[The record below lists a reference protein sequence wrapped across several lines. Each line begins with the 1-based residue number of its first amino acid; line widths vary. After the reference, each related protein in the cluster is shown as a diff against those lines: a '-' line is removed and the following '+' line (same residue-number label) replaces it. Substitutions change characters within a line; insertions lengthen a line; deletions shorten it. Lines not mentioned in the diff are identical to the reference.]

1 MDYFEI
7 YHPGLSI
14 DCVIFGFH
22 EKELKV
28 LLLKMQNMDK
38 WAVPGGFVKK
48 DEDVDTA
55 AVRVLKERASVT
67 DVYLKQYH
75 LFGDITRNNSAY
87 VDKLVDK
94 KVITDKS
101 SLWFHQRFVTLGYYA
116 LVEFSKV
123 TPAPDH
129 ISDSCEWVSLSELPE
144 LILDHQQIIT
154 KALHALRKQLK
165 FQPIGKNLLPEKFT
179 MTELRVLYET
189 ILGEELDRR
198 NFQRKMLG
206 YGILTKLK
214 ETRKGGAHK
223 APFLYCFN
231 EEIYNRSLENGFNT
245 VW

>member
-94 KVITDKS
+94 KVITDKR

-154 KALHALRKQLK
+154 KALNALRKQLK